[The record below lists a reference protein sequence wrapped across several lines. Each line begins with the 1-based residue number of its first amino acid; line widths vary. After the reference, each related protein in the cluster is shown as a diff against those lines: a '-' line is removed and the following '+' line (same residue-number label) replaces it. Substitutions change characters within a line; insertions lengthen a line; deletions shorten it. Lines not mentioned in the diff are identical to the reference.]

1 MTARHEV
8 SARPAARRTARL
20 KCLIFKQPHAPHGLK
35 PRAYARDTQDTR
47 VNACARLSR
56 VNACTPVRSCGTCI
70 HAGYRRAGTCAG
82 RRAGVRHAGIAR
94 AHSVFPI
101 GSGK

>member
-1 MTARHEV
+1 MTARPESAARL
-8 SARPAARRTARL
+8 SARLAARL
-20 KCLIFKQPHAPHGLK
+20 KSLILKQPHAPHGLQ

-56 VNACTPVRSCGTCI
+56 VNACTPVRACGTPI

-94 AHSVFPI
+94 AHSVFFI